1 MTAYFVAAPISREE
15 RRAIWEALSE
25 VYVDNE
31 VHWSSVAQALA
42 PYDMALLEAI
52 FWEEVSP
59 SCAMNMMAPA
69 PPVWIAFNLDELE
82 AEVRA
87 WKAACGKSRKARI
100 MHRLS
105 VLWWR
110 VWNRDVWRL
119 VKKNIRQGR

>member
-1 MTAYFVAAPISREE
+1 MAAYFVAAPISREE
-15 RRAIWEALSE
+15 RRAIWDALSE

-31 VHWSSVAQALA
+31 VHWPFVAQALA

-59 SCAMNMMAPA
+59 SCAMNMMGPAPA
-69 PPVWIAFNLDELE
+69 VWVAFDMDELE
-82 AEVRA
+82 TGICT
-87 WKAACGKSRKARI
+87 WKAACDKSRKARI

-110 VWNRDVWRL
+110 VWNRGVWLL
-119 VKKNIRQGR
+119 VKNNIR